1 MFTRKPPELKPYLPA
16 SCGEPAF
23 YGDYRPTAGRAE
35 NIEPGLN
42 EAALSRLM
50 GLDSRGETTS
60 GFGDFEFCSGG
71 DALMNEGKF
80 GEWGKGGRDY
90 ANQSKGKFGYI

>member
-1 MFTRKPPELKPYLPA
+1 LKPYLPA

-23 YGDYRPTAGRAE
+23 YGDYNPSLSSAE

-50 GLDSRGETTS
+50 GLGS
-60 GFGDFEFCSGG
+60 FGSGG
-71 DALMNEGKF
+71 CSTSLKGFLDFDSIEGFNLK
-80 GEWGKGGRDY
+80 
-90 ANQSKGKFGYI
+90 YIF